1 MRGEVF
7 LGGVL
12 WSLLITGGDGSGVVS
27 SARWAPP
34 KDTQGSYNRAL
45 NWELGFFP
53 PGCEQLMGIRALFV
67 ITNKFV
73 FR

>member
-12 WSLLITGGDGSGVVS
+12 WSLLITGGDGSGVVKDT
-27 SARWAPP
+27 P

-67 ITNKFV
+67 ITNKFA